1 MHETNRKIGVLVLL
15 LLCVTALTPLYAAK
29 DKNVRP
35 IVKSWRLMY
44 DYGLVDTTQVDT
56 SWLNV
61 PCRSLNNDYSIA
73 NAYNGNAIS
82 PIQSMIYFDRDGNG
96 MRNGLYR
103 PRMDNIFGM
112 SYSPY
117 VLTPVDVNFY
127 HTTIAYSGVSWQK
140 GFTTGHQDADI
151 TFHFTGNLNKKTNLG
166 AQLHYVNAPGLYANQ
181 QGKLF
186 NGAIFGSYDGDHYG
200 LAASVMYSGISNFEN
215 GGLASP
221 DEINGK
227 LEAEDIPTNM
237 HAMSG
242 YKYVAGYLN
251 HHYSICVERERKQ
264 TIRKRGQEP
273 RDTTIIEYVPVTT
286 FAHTFAVTNH
296 MKRYIE
302 KTAQQGFY
310 ENTYL
315 NMSSTRDTAN
325 ALAIRNTL
333 AVTFEEEFNTLLH
346 FGATVYATNEFLH
359 YQTRAGQYKPI
370 TPAGFGKADYD
381 NIVAQKL
388 HWMADTII
396 GEKWTNNTL
405 VGGALYKNR
414 GKWVRYG
421 FGGDVCLAGYKL
433 GEFQVNGHVNGTF
446 PIGKDT
452 LTVNAQAYFRNET
465 PDYFL
470 QHYRSNHFIWDNE
483 FDKTY
488 RFFVGGEVRYPTK
501 WFKPGVF
508 VGFENLTKY
517 IYFNSRG
524 LPQQHTGNV
533 QVLEVNGQLDL
544 TTPWVNL
551 ENHVVWQM
559 SSDTVLAVPAIAL
572 YHNLYY
578 HGLWFRALYA
588 QIGIDMRYHT
598 KYYAPVLNPATGQ
611 FMAQHQEKVGNY
623 MIMNAYLNL
632 YVKSIRLKLFLQYT
646 HFNYFMTRNKAY
658 FSMPAYAENPPV
670 FRLGAAWHFWR

>member
-1 MHETNRKIGVLVLL
+1 M
-15 LLCVTALTPLYAAK
+15 PLYAAK

-251 HHYSICVERERKQ
+251 HHYSICVER
-264 TIRKRGQEP
+264 
-273 RDTTIIEYVPVTT
+273 
-286 FAHTFAVTNH
+286 A
-296 MKRYIE
+296 
-302 KTAQQGFY
+302 
-310 ENTYL
+310 
-315 NMSSTRDTAN
+315 SSMCPSP
-325 ALAIRNTL
+325 LS
-333 AVTFEEEFNTLLH
+333 
-346 FGATVYATNEFLH
+346 
-359 YQTRAGQYKPI
+359 P
-370 TPAGFGKADYD
+370 
-381 NIVAQKL
+381 
-388 HWMADTII
+388 
-396 GEKWTNNTL
+396 
-405 VGGALYKNR
+405 
-414 GKWVRYG
+414 
-421 FGGDVCLAGYKL
+421 
-433 GEFQVNGHVNGTF
+433 
-446 PIGKDT
+446 
-452 LTVNAQAYFRNET
+452 
-465 PDYFL
+465 
-470 QHYRSNHFIWDNE
+470 
-483 FDKTY
+483 
-488 RFFVGGEVRYPTK
+488 
-501 WFKPGVF
+501 
-508 VGFENLTKY
+508 
-517 IYFNSRG
+517 
-524 LPQQHTGNV
+524 
-533 QVLEVNGQLDL
+533 
-544 TTPWVNL
+544 
-551 ENHVVWQM
+551 
-559 SSDTVLAVPAIAL
+559 
-572 YHNLYY
+572 
-578 HGLWFRALYA
+578 
-588 QIGIDMRYHT
+588 
-598 KYYAPVLNPATGQ
+598 
-611 FMAQHQEKVGNY
+611 
-623 MIMNAYLNL
+623 
-632 YVKSIRLKLFLQYT
+632 IRL
-646 HFNYFMTRNKAY
+646 
-658 FSMPAYAENPPV
+658 P
-670 FRLGAAWHFWR
+670 